1 MWAGQSLQCGKA
13 AHAAGTSVS
22 QALPVSLAERLWARD
37 ATLWPGEE
45 IAQTAI
51 HDRLGWLDSPRWL
64 VGHQASLTDWAS
76 EIRGRGFSQVVLI
89 GMGGSSLAAEVLAEI
104 FGPSGD
110 GLSLTILDN
119 THPDAITEALEN
131 RAWSRILF
139 IFSSKSGTTIEVQT
153 LCAWVLDNLEEQG
166 VAEPGSQ
173 CIAIT
178 DTGSPLARLAEHRH
192 FLDCLETPSDVGG
205 RFSALTAFAM
215 APGAL
220 LGIDLQT
227 MAQSASDMAEHC
239 SAQDGGVNPGLSLG
253 IWLAEQYLAGR
264 DCLQLCIDEQYRAF
278 GVWLEQL
285 IAESTGKEGKGI
297 LPLEDAVSAA
307 PESRVMKVVL
317 GAKSNAS
324 FWQQHP
330 ETDGTTVP
338 SRRISLEANTDLG
351 GEFFRWCFA
360 VAIAG
365 SIMQLNPFDEPD
377 VAATKATTRL
387 LLDGEGL
394 PGSYASLTPE
404 ELGACLASAND
415 WTYLAIL
422 TYLPAEPALFDVLED
437 FAESARERF
446 GLPVT
451 INSGPRYLHSTG
463 QLHKGGPSSGM
474 FLFVRSVPER
484 DLDIFDEDFG
494 FAHLN
499 HSQAEGDRAVLME
512 RGRSVS
518 RIELVGPTMSCV
530 AQLRG
535 ALAPMLRA

>member
-1 MWAGQSLQCGKA
+1 MASL
-13 AHAAGTSVS
+13 V
-22 QALPVSLAERLWARD
+22 ERLWAQD
-37 ATLWPGEE
+37 PTLWPGDEKALAT
-45 IAQTAI
+45 IS
-51 HDRLGWLDSPRWL
+51 DRLGWLDSPLWL
-64 VGHQASLTDWAS
+64 ADHQVSLADWARD
-76 EIRGRGFSQVVLI
+76 ICGRGFSQAVLI

-104 FGPSGD
+104 FGPSAE

-119 THPDAITEALEN
+119 THPDAIMEALGN

-139 IFSSKSGTTIEVQT
+139 VFSSKSGTTIEVQT

-178 DTGSPLARLAEHRH
+178 DTGSPLAHLAEQRQ
-192 FLDCLETPSDVGG
+192 FLDCIANPSNVGG

-220 LGIDLQT
+220 LGIDLRA

-239 SAQDGGVNPGLSLG
+239 RTHGGSANPGLSLG
-253 IWLAEQYLAGR
+253 TWLAEQYLDGR
-264 DCLQLCIDEQYRAF
+264 DCLQLCIDEQYSAF
-278 GVWLEQL
+278 GAWLEQL
-285 IAESTGKEGKGI
+285 IAESSGKEGKGI
-297 LPLEDAVSAA
+297 LPLGDGVPAA
-307 PESRVMKVVL
+307 PESRLIEVVI
-317 GAKSNAS
+317 GAKNNLS

-330 ETDGTTVP
+330 ETEAVP
-338 SRRISLEANTDLG
+338 SRRITLGTDTDLG

-365 SIMQLNPFDEPD
+365 SILQLNPFDEPD
-377 VAATKATTRL
+377 VVATKMATRS

-394 PGSYASLTPE
+394 SQTRAPLTLE
-404 ELGACLASAND
+404 ELGTCLSSASD
-415 WTYLAIL
+415 GSYLAIL
-422 TYLPAEPALFDVLED
+422 AYLPPEPAFFDVLED
-437 FAESARERF
+437 FAQNVRERF

-451 INSGPRYLHSTG
+451 VNSGPRYLHSTG
-463 QLHKGGPSSGM
+463 QLHKGGPSPGM

-484 DLDIFDEDFG
+484 DLDIFNEDFG

-499 HSQAEGDRAVLME
+499 HSQAEGDCAVLME

-530 AQLRG
+530 SQLRG
-535 ALAPMLRA
+535 ALALVL

>member
-1 MWAGQSLQCGKA
+1 
-13 AHAAGTSVS
+13 VS
-22 QALPVSLAERLWARD
+22 QPLSASLAERLWARD
-37 ATLWPGEE
+37 PTLWPGDER
-45 IAQTAI
+45 ARAAI
-51 HDRLGWLDSPRWL
+51 PDRLGWLDSPRWL
-64 VGHQASLTDWAS
+64 ADHQASLTDWAS
-76 EIRGRGFSQVVLI
+76 NLRARGFSQAVLI

-104 FGPSGD
+104 FGSSAD

-119 THPDAITEALEN
+119 THPDVITEVLGN

-139 IFSSKSGTTIEVQT
+139 VFSSKSGTTIEVQT

-178 DTGSPLARLAEHRH
+178 DTGSPLAHLAEQRH
-192 FLDCLETPSDVGG
+192 FLDCLENPSDVGG

-220 LGIDLQT
+220 LGIDLQAVT
-227 MAQSASDMAEHC
+227 QSARDMAEQC
-239 SAQDGGVNPGLSLG
+239 RAQDGCANPGLSLG
-253 IWLAEQYLAGR
+253 TWLAQQYLAGR
-264 DCLQLCIDEQYRAF
+264 DCLQLCIDEQYSPF
-278 GVWLEQL
+278 GAWLEQL
-285 IAESTGKEGKGI
+285 IAESTGKAGKGI
-297 LPLEDAVSAA
+297 LPLGDAVPAA
-307 PESRVMKVVL
+307 PESRLIQVFL
-317 GAKSNAS
+317 GAKSNLS

-330 ETDGTTVP
+330 ETEATAVP
-338 SRRISLEANTDLG
+338 SRRIALEADTDVG

-365 SIMQLNPFDEPD
+365 SILQLNPFDEPD
-377 VAATKATTRL
+377 VAATKTATRS

-394 PGSYASLTPE
+394 SQSRAPLTLE
-404 ELGACLASAND
+404 ALGACLASASDGN
-415 WTYLAIL
+415 YLAIL
-422 TYLPAEPALFDVLED
+422 AYLPAEPAFFDVLED
-437 FAESARERF
+437 FAQNVRERF

-451 INSGPRYLHSTG
+451 VNSGPRYLHSTG
-463 QLHKGGPSSGM
+463 QLHKGGPAAGR

-484 DLDIFDEDFG
+484 DLDIFNEDFG

-499 HSQAEGDRAVLME
+499 HSQAEGDCAVLME

-530 AQLRG
+530 AQLRS
-535 ALAPMLRA
+535 ALALVLHA